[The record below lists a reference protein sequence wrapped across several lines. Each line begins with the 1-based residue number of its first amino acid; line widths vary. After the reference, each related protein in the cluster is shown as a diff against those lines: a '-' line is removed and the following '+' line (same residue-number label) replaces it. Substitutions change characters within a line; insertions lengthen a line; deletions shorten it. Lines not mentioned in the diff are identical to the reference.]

1 MKTSILLKLEY
12 LLDNFES
19 INNFTLVSKISR
31 LNNDYLVIIHANT
44 KYFSKEE
51 LDKSLK
57 EYFEDTPIEYSIII
71 DEGKLPL
78 IFLQVIKWL
87 KEKLQNLL

>member
-1 MKTSILLKLEY
+1 MKISILLKLEY

-19 INNFTLVSKISR
+19 INNFTLISKISR
-31 LNNDYLVIIHANT
+31 FGNNYLVIIYANT

-51 LDKSLK
+51 LNKSLK

-71 DEGKLPL
+71 DEG
-78 IFLQVIKWL
+78 
-87 KEKLQNLL
+87 

>member
-12 LLDNFES
+12 LLDNFKS

-71 DEGKLPL
+71 DEG
-78 IFLQVIKWL
+78 
-87 KEKLQNLL
+87 

>member
-19 INNFTLVSKISR
+19 INNFTLISKISR
-31 LNNDYLVIIHANT
+31 FGNNYLVIIHANI

-51 LDKSLK
+51 LNKPLK

-71 DEGKLPL
+71 DEG
-78 IFLQVIKWL
+78 
-87 KEKLQNLL
+87 

>member
-1 MKTSILLKLEY
+1 MFYETSILLKLEY

-19 INNFTLVSKISR
+19 INNFTLISKISR
-31 LNNDYLVIIHANT
+31 LGNNYLVIIHANT

-57 EYFEDTPIEYSIII
+57 EYFEDAPIEYSIII
-71 DEGKLPL
+71 DEG
-78 IFLQVIKWL
+78 
-87 KEKLQNLL
+87 

>member
-19 INNFTLVSKISR
+19 INNFTLISKISR
-31 LNNDYLVIIHANT
+31 FGNNYLVIIHANT

-51 LDKSLK
+51 LNKSLK

-71 DEGKLPL
+71 DEGNLPL

-87 KEKLQNLL
+87 KEKLQNLQ

>member
-1 MKTSILLKLEY
+1 MKTFILLKLEY

-19 INNFTLVSKISR
+19 INNFTLISKISR
-31 LNNDYLVIIHANT
+31 LGNNYLVIIHANT

-57 EYFEDTPIEYSIII
+57 R
-71 DEGKLPL
+71 
-78 IFLQVIKWL
+78 IF
-87 KEKLQNLL
+87 